1 MGKRRLPIMAIL
13 LILSIG
19 NYSRMK
25 GTEDIRSI
33 EFLSIFVIGLTSGLL
48 ILAIAE
54 KFKSKK

>member
-13 LILSIG
+13 LILSIV